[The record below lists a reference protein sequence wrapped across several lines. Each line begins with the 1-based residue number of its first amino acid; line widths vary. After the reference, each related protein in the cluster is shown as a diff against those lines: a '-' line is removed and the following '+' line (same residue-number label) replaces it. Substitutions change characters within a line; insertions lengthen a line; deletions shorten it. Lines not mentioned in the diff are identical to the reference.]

1 VVGTSGSGKSSLVRS
16 GLIPS
21 LQSGFMAGAGSSWRI
36 ATVRPG
42 EDPIGHLA
50 TALSDP
56 LVLGGD
62 PELGDT
68 ERVLLEV
75 TLRRGSRGLVDAV
88 RQARLPGGEN
98 VLVIVDQFEELFRF
112 RDSRQIANSR
122 DEAIA
127 FVRLLLEAAAGHDPS
142 IYVVLTMRSDFIG
155 DCMNFPGLPEA
166 VNAGLYLV
174 GRMSRDGLRSAITGP
189 VAVAGGTIAPR
200 LVHRVLN
207 DLGDDHDQL
216 PLVQHALSRTWSH
229 WAGAGAARAIDVED
243 YEAVGTIRDAL
254 SRHADEAYE
263 EAKAAGLADLT
274 ARVFK
279 ALTDTVTDGR
289 GVRRPTAVALL
300 AAITGAPPED
310 VIRVVECFRRAGR
323 CFLMPPASVPL
334 SARSIV
340 DLSHESLMR
349 CWGRLIAWAE
359 EERTAARFYVRLSQA
374 AAWHEEGTAGLWRDP
389 ELQLAQRWRRDTNPS
404 AAWAMRYDAGFD
416 RALAFLDR
424 SIAERDR
431 AAAEQERARRTTLR
445 RTQLAAGVLATLL
458 VVAAVLGVF
467 AWQERRRA
475 EENLVLARQAV
486 DESLVAADRDPS
498 QIGGDVPQV
507 QELRRELLAKAE
519 GFYRAFLNQ
528 APRSEEV
535 RRDMALAH
543 LRLGHINRMLDRRD
557 DAEREYEQA
566 IAGLTALIGPGSG
579 SLADRESLA
588 AAYNWLGETRRQ
600 QVGRAQEAA
609 EAYDRALA
617 VQEGLVSAAPDRP
630 EFRTPLARTLSNRG
644 ILASNSRR
652 LADAEQDFRRA
663 LTLLEPVRDT
673 NARALQEFGRV
684 SNNLGSLLDGQ
695 GRDGAE
701 TYYQQA
707 VTAHERLVKDSPEN
721 SEYQIELATFSNNL
735 AVLYLQGGDETAAL
749 RHNQRVV
756 ELLTNVGRPAL
767 SLAIERADAY
777 NLRAL
782 ILVEQDRQ
790 AALRAYEDAI
800 DQYREIAGA
809 PAATR
814 MPNFHLRFG
823 DLLVNL
829 ALLAKTPA
837 AGAAERHLLDRGL
850 DQFIAV
856 ARPLAA
862 SGTPAE
868 IQAALDTLTAVMSE
882 LDARGR
888 RRVLAVEQDLR
899 RALDASRLDLY

>member
-1 VVGTSGSGKSSLVRS
+1 
-16 GLIPS
+16 
-21 LQSGFMAGAGSSWRI
+21 
-36 ATVRPG
+36 
-42 EDPIGHLA
+42 
-50 TALSDP
+50 
-56 LVLGGD
+56 
-62 PELGDT
+62 
-68 ERVLLEV
+68 
-75 TLRRGSRGLVDAV
+75 
-88 RQARLPGGEN
+88 
-98 VLVIVDQFEELFRF
+98 
-112 RDSRQIANSR
+112 
-122 DEAIA
+122 
-127 FVRLLLEAAAGHDPS
+127 
-142 IYVVLTMRSDFIG
+142 
-155 DCMNFPGLPEA
+155 
-166 VNAGLYLV
+166 
-174 GRMSRDGLRSAITGP
+174 
-189 VAVAGGTIAPR
+189 
-200 LVHRVLN
+200 
-207 DLGDDHDQL
+207 
-216 PLVQHALSRTWSH
+216 
-229 WAGAGAARAIDVED
+229 
-243 YEAVGTIRDAL
+243 
-254 SRHADEAYE
+254 
-263 EAKAAGLADLT
+263 
-274 ARVFK
+274 
-279 ALTDTVTDGR
+279 
-289 GVRRPTAVALL
+289 
-300 AAITGAPPED
+300 
-310 VIRVVECFRRAGR
+310 
-323 CFLMPPASVPL
+323 
-334 SARSIV
+334 
-340 DLSHESLMR
+340 
-349 CWGRLIAWAE
+349 
-359 EERTAARFYVRLSQA
+359 
-374 AAWHEEGTAGLWRDP
+374 
-389 ELQLAQRWRRDTNPS
+389 
-404 AAWAMRYDAGFD
+404 
-416 RALAFLDR
+416 
-424 SIAERDR
+424 
-431 AAAEQERARRTTLR
+431 
-445 RTQLAAGVLATLL
+445 
-458 VVAAVLGVF
+458 
-467 AWQERRRA
+467 
-475 EENLVLARQAV
+475 
-486 DESLVAADRDPS
+486 
-498 QIGGDVPQV
+498 
-507 QELRRELLAKAE
+507 
-519 GFYRAFLNQ
+519 
-528 APRSEEV
+528 
-535 RRDMALAH
+535 
-543 LRLGHINRMLDRRD
+543 
-557 DAEREYEQA
+557 
-566 IAGLTALIGPGSG
+566 
-579 SLADRESLA
+579 
-588 AAYNWLGETRRQ
+588 
-600 QVGRAQEAA
+600 
-609 EAYDRALA
+609 
-617 VQEGLVSAAPDRP
+617 
-630 EFRTPLARTLSNRG
+630 LSNRG